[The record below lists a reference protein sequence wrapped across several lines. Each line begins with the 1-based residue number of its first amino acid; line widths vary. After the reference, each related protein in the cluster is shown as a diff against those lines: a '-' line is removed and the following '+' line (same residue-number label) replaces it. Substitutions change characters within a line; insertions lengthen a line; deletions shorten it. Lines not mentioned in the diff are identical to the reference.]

1 MLKNSLLIST
11 LIPSLLILSNCQPTT
26 EAADADIFSHGRLV
40 VSENQ
45 RFLVFEDGT
54 PFFYL
59 GDTAWELFHR
69 LDRDQAD
76 YYLENRASLGF
87 TVIQADVLAEENGLI
102 DPNPY
107 GEVPLYD
114 LDPARPNVAYFE
126 VRMDVIR
133 GPEVVA
139 WWYNPRNGSAEKIG
153 MFSNTGTQTFSPP
166 DPGENLNWVLVLD
179 DASIGYGAP
188 GMNSIATF

>member
-1 MLKNSLLIST
+1 MLKKSLLIPA
-11 LIPSLLILSNCQPTT
+11 LIPALLMLGNCQPTT
-26 EAADADIFSHGRLV
+26 EETNDDIFSHGRLV
-40 VSENQ
+40 VSENR

-69 LDRDQAD
+69 LDREQAD

-87 TVIQADVLAEENGLI
+87 TVIQAVVLAEENGLI

-114 LDPARPNVAYFE
+114 LDPARPNEAYFE
-126 VRMDVIR
+126 HVDYIINRAGCRRIPLHGNKR
-133 GPEVVA
+133 H
-139 WWYNPRNGSAEKIG
+139 
-153 MFSNTGTQTFSPP
+153 
-166 DPGENLNWVLVLD
+166 
-179 DASIGYGAP
+179 
-188 GMNSIATF
+188 